1 MKIRRIRSF
10 VGHRWWVLVL
20 VLALVHV
27 VLAGDEREG
36 EDEDDG
42 VDVDAD
48 AFGDTDGG
56 DGPKMVCQ
64 NWAWAG
70 WSLVRG
76 WIAGRRRYFPR
87 CRDREEGEYDN
98 SEGGR
103 CCSASCRE

>member
-1 MKIRRIRSF
+1 MKIRRVRSY

-27 VLAGDEREG
+27 LAGDERGG

-48 AFGDTDGG
+48 AFGDADGG
-56 DGPKMVCQ
+56 DGPKMMCQ

-70 WSLVRG
+70 
-76 WIAGRRRYFPR
+76 
-87 CRDREEGEYDN
+87 
-98 SEGGR
+98 
-103 CCSASCRE
+103 